1 MICRSQA
8 TFALFAPSPGL
19 IRNRAAIAFRFARG
33 KTVPAGGAPYRQRL
47 SSRTSSP
54 RQSLTLKGGLAVPLG
69 LTSSGSMFLGPFP
82 VIWRNCD
89 GLRAACRC

>member
-1 MICRSQA
+1 MICRTQA
-8 TFALFAPSPGL
+8 IFALFAPSLGL
-19 IRNRAAIAFRFARG
+19 IRDRTATAICIARG
-33 KTVPAGGAPYRQRL
+33 KTVPTGGAPFRQRL

-69 LTSSGSMFLGPFP
+69 LNSRRSMSLGPFQ
-82 VIWRNCD
+82 VVWRNCD